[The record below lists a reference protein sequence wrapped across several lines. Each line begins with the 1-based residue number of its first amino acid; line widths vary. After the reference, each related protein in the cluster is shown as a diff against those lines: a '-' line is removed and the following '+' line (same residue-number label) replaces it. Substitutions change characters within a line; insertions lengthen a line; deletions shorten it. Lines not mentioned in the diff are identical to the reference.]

1 LPGIMGGI
9 LLAVSRA
16 IGETM
21 IVVMAA
27 GLAANLTANPLES
40 VTTVT
45 VQIVTLLTGDQEFDS
60 AKTLAAFALG
70 AMLFLATL
78 LLNVIALKI
87 VRKYREQY
95 D

>member
-1 LPGIMGGI
+1 MTARDLAI
-9 LLAVSRA
+9 LAH
-16 IGETM
+16 
-21 IVVMAA
+21 
-27 GLAANLTANPLES
+27 
-40 VTTVT
+40 
-45 VQIVTLLTGDQEFDS
+45 
-60 AKTLAAFALG
+60 KTLAAFALG